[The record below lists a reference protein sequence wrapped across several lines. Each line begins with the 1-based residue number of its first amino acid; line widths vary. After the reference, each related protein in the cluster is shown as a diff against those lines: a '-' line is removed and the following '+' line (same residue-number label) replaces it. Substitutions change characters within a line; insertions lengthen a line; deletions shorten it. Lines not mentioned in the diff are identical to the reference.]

1 MTTTD
6 IGLRNE
12 LEEFLYLE
20 SELLDDRR
28 LDEWLELWTEDCH
41 YWMPI
46 RSTRVHGD
54 EEHELTKEWENSYFD
69 DDKLVMRQRVAKVA
83 TRFSW
88 SEEPPSRTRHLLSN
102 IRIRPGQSA
111 DELRVVCNFIVY
123 RSRLSADED
132 KWVGERHD
140 TLRRVDGEWKI
151 AERKVFLDEAVLK
164 SKNLSVFL

>member
-1 MTTTD
+1 VAD
-6 IGLRNE
+6 PDLRSE
-12 LEEFLYLE
+12 IEEFLFLE
-20 SELLDDRR
+20 AELLDDRR

-46 RSTRVHGD
+46 RSTRVRGD
-54 EEHELTKEWENSYFD
+54 EQDELTKEWENSYFD
-69 DDKLVMRQRVAKVA
+69 DDKQVMRQRVAKVE

-102 IRIRPGQSA
+102 IRIRNGGSPN
-111 DELRVVCNFIVY
+111 ELIVVCNFIVY
-123 RSRLSADED
+123 RTRLSIDED

-140 TLRRVDGEWKI
+140 TLRRVDGSWKI
-151 AERKVFLDEAVLK
+151 AARKVLLDEAVLK

>member
-1 MTTTD
+1 MAD
-6 IGLRNE
+6 PDLRSE
-12 LEEFLYLE
+12 IEEFLFLE
-20 SELLDDRR
+20 AELLDDRR

-46 RSTRVHGD
+46 RSTRVRGD
-54 EEHELTKEWENSYFD
+54 EQDELTKEWENSYFD
-69 DDKLVMRQRVAKVA
+69 DDKQVMRQRVAKVE

-102 IRIRPGQSA
+102 IRIRGGSNP
-111 DELRVVCNFIVY
+111 DELVVVCNFIVY
-123 RSRLSADED
+123 RTRLSIDED

-140 TLRRVDGEWKI
+140 TLRRVDGSWKI
-151 AERKVFLDEAVLK
+151 AARKVLLDEAVLK